1 MKSGIF
7 SLVQFVL
14 KLFYSVTKSFYVNHQ
29 RKTLEKLVGKVGQ
42 SLNNFGITFTTT
54 SAGCSLRNCEAK
66 LAKTYLR
73 ILFQPSKQ
81 DLKKILP
88 LIKYN
93 FRQNLKNILYI
104 FGGCQNGG
112 CDGGQSGEARQT
124 RHPPHLTSHL
134 RVPAF
139 SPHCLTLTTLGPFQ
153 ALAVFKAA
161 KLIYAI
167 IFA

>member
-14 KLFYSVTKSFYVNHQ
+14 KLFYPVTKSFYVNHQ

-88 LIKYN
+88 SIKYN
-93 FRQNLKNILYI
+93 FRQNLKNILCKQFLEAVRTEAVTEVSRGRPDRLDILHTSQATYGSRLSHHI
-104 FGGCQNGG
+104 ALLSLPSDHFKHWQCSKLQN
-112 CDGGQSGEARQT
+112 
-124 RHPPHLTSHL
+124 
-134 RVPAF
+134 
-139 SPHCLTLTTLGPFQ
+139 
-153 ALAVFKAA
+153 
-161 KLIYAI
+161 
-167 IFA
+167 